1 MSATTKRQR
10 DRRHLWHIWSP
21 LAADLTR
28 TMLVKGTGAY
38 VTDVD
43 GHEFLDASSLNLTC
57 GYAAPD
63 ITRAISAQ
71 ASRLHGYDLSVA
83 THDLAGAVAEGVAKL
98 MPTALS
104 RTLLTNSGTEACEAA
119 LLIAAMYAQ
128 NVGQPRT
135 RVITFSAGYHGST
148 VVSRSLSGLPHL
160 AHPFDSPL
168 PVSRVDL
175 PLAPRHMRVPE
186 ALEPLLSAFRAAL
199 ADDPDLPPLA
209 VLVEPLLNVGG
220 GVVLPATFLTELR
233 RLCDDHGALLILDE
247 VSTGYGRTGRMFGF
261 EHDSV
266 LPDIVVSSK
275 GLAAG
280 YAPIAAVSVRES
292 IYATFDRDPFMG
304 GLRFGQ
310 TTSGHAIAC
319 AAALATLELIER
331 EKLVERAAH
340 LGESL
345 LASVRGLVGTGR
357 VTDVRGLGL
366 FVSLEFEDQNA
377 ATNAVAAA
385 AEHGLLLRRQGAVV
399 MAVPPLTLRDA
410 DATALLERL
419 RRAVEQAA

>member
-1 MSATTKRQR
+1 MSVATERLR
-10 DRRHLWHIWSP
+10 DRRHLWHVWSP

-28 TMLVKGTGAY
+28 TLLVKGAGAY

-43 GHEFLDASSLNLTC
+43 GREFLDASSLNLTC

-63 ITRAISAQ
+63 ITRAIAAQ
-71 ASRLHGYDLSVA
+71 ATLLPGYDLSVA
-83 THDLAGAVAEGVAKL
+83 SHDLAGALAEAVARL

-119 LLIAAMYAQ
+119 LLIAAMHAA
-128 NVGQPRT
+128 NVGRPRT
-135 RVITFSAGYHGST
+135 RVITFTAGYHGST
-148 VVSRSLSGLPHL
+148 LLSRSLSGLPHL
-160 AHPFDSPL
+160 AHPFVTPL

-175 PLAPRHMRVPE
+175 PLTPRQMRAPE
-186 ALEPLLSAFRAAL
+186 ALEPLISAFRDAL
-199 ADDPDLPPLA
+199 LREPDLPPLA

-220 GVVLPATFLTELR
+220 GVVLPPAFLGELR
-233 RLCDDHGALLILDE
+233 RLCDEHGALLVLDE

-261 EHDSV
+261 EHDDV
-266 LPDIVVSSK
+266 TPDIVVSSK

-280 YAPIAAVSVRES
+280 YAPVAAVSVRES
-292 IYATFDRDPFMG
+292 IYATFDRDPVLG

-340 LGESL
+340 LGERF
-345 LASVRGLVGTGR
+345 LAALRGLVGTGG
-357 VTDVRGLGL
+357 VIDVRGLGL
-366 FVSLEFEDQNA
+366 FVSLEFEDQDA
-377 ATNAVAAA
+377 AIRTVTSA
-385 AEHGLLLRRQGAVV
+385 AEHGLLLRRQGGVV
-399 MAVPPLTLRDA
+399 MAVPPLTLDDA
-410 DATALLERL
+410 DATTLLDRL
-419 RRAVEQAA
+419 RQSVEGTA